1 MKKGEAFSK
10 LQCKLNKDIAHIT
23 VGLKS
28 SQEGQLE
35 KQSEKLGRSALYKQT
50 RKVAKLPYYLTVQ
63 MMRFEWNEHGGARND
78 DGSRQGD
85 KAKIIRA
92 CNFNLSL
99 DAFDLCSEELKAN
112 LKIVREAIKDAEDK
126 RLGLG
131 KYVKAATKETAA
143 EKQAKMLA
151 AQKALEAVEAGES
164 ADAKPMDT
172 DEGGAAKAAEP
183 EGAQPAMLLVPVLH
197 LHLALCKFAPAGF

>member
-1 MKKGEAFSK
+1 VKKGEAFSK

-23 VGLKS
+23 MGLKS

-92 CNFNLSL
+92 CNFNLSM

-131 KYVKAATKETAA
+131 KYVKAGKTETAA

-151 AQKALEAVEAGES
+151 AQKALEAVEVRLNSIFNSISIQFQFNLIVIFVTS
-164 ADAKPMDT
+164 ARSRRST
-172 DEGGAAKAAEP
+172 TGT
-183 EGAQPAMLLVPVLH
+183 
-197 LHLALCKFAPAGF
+197 KF

>member
-1 MKKGEAFSK
+1 M
-10 LQCKLNKDIAHIT
+10 DR
-23 VGLKS
+23 
-28 SQEGQLE
+28 
-35 KQSEKLGRSALYKQT
+35 RSALYKQT
-50 RKVAKLPYYLTVQ
+50 RKVAKLPFYLTVQ

-92 CNFNLSL
+92 CNFNLSM

-131 KYVKAATKETAA
+131 KYVKAGKTETAA

-151 AQKALEAVEAGES
+151 AQKALEAVEVRLNS
-164 ADAKPMDT
+164 IFNSI
-172 DEGGAAKAAEP
+172 
-183 EGAQPAMLLVPVLH
+183 LI
-197 LHLALCKFAPAGF
+197 